1 MPQGDSRA
9 ASHRVTT
16 YLIRRVLAI
25 IPVLFGISVLV
36 FLLVHLIPGDV
47 AQILLGTQATDQ
59 QLETLRRTF
68 GLDRPLPIQY
78 VDWLSHILRGDFGV
92 SFRTNR
98 AVLPDLVARFGVT
111 LQLTLTSMVIA
122 MAVAIPLGV
131 ASAQNRGRTSDAV
144 SRVIAL
150 LGLSIPNFWLGT
162 LLILF
167 VSLGLHWLPPV
178 GFVSLLDNPWLG
190 LQTLLL
196 PAIALG
202 TAVAAFIMR
211 MVRSSLLEVLRQDY
225 IRTAYAKGLR
235 DQSVLYRHAL
245 KNAFIPVL
253 TVIGVQ
259 IGYLLG
265 GAVIIESI
273 FSLPGMGRFMLDSIS
288 NRDYSIVQGGVLFIA
303 LVFCVVNLSVDL
315 VYAWLDPRIRY

>member
-1 MPQGDSRA
+1 MTQY
-9 ASHRVTT
+9 V
-16 YLIRRVLAI
+16 IRRVLAI
-25 IPVLFGISVLV
+25 IPVLFGISILV
-36 FLLVHLIPGDV
+36 FGLVHLIPGDV
-47 AQILLGTQATDQ
+47 AQILLGTQATDE
-59 QLETLRRTF
+59 QLATLRRTF

-78 VDWLSHILRGDFGV
+78 VDWLSHVLVGDFGV
-92 SFRTNR
+92 SFRTDR
-98 AVLPDLVARFGVT
+98 PVLPDLVQRFGVT
-111 LQLTLTSMVIA
+111 LQLTLVSMLIA
-122 MAVAIPLGV
+122 LVVAIPLGA
-131 ASAQNRGRTSDAV
+131 ASAANRGKLSDGL
-144 SRVIAL
+144 SRIVAL

-167 VSLGLHWLPPV
+167 VSLVLHWLPPV

-190 LQTLLL
+190 IQTLLL

-211 MVRSSLLEVLRQDY
+211 MVRSSLLEVLSRDY
-225 IRTAYAKGLR
+225 IRTAQAKGLR
-235 DQSVLYRHAL
+235 ERTVLYRHAL

-273 FSLPGMGRFMLDSIS
+273 FSLPGMGRFILDSIS

-303 LVFCVVNLSVDL
+303 LIFCLVNLSVDL
-315 VYAWLDPRIRY
+315 VYGWIDPRIRY

>member
-1 MPQGDSRA
+1 MTQYVA
-9 ASHRVTT
+9 
-16 YLIRRVLAI
+16 RRVISIL
-25 IPVLFGISVLV
+25 PVLFGISVLV

-47 AQILLGTQATDQ
+47 VQILLGTQATDQ
-59 QLETLRRTF
+59 QIETLRRTF

-78 VDWLSHILRGDFGV
+78 ADWVSHILQGDFGV
-92 SFRTNR
+92 SLRTSR
-98 AVLPDLVARFGVT
+98 PVLPDLVSRFGVT
-111 LQLTLTSMVIA
+111 LQLTLVSMVIA
-122 MAVAIPLGV
+122 LAVAIPLGV
-131 ASAQNRGRTSDAV
+131 ASAANRGRGSDAI
-144 SRVIAL
+144 SRVLAL

-162 LLILF
+162 MLILF
-167 VSLGLHWLPPV
+167 VSLILHWLPPV

-190 LQTLLL
+190 MQTLIMPSL
-196 PAIALG
+196 ALG

-225 IRTAYAKGLR
+225 IRTANAKGLG
-235 DQSVLYRHAL
+235 DTVVLYRHAL

-273 FSLPGMGRFMLDSIS
+273 FSLPGMGRFLLDSIN
-288 NRDYSIVQGGVLFIA
+288 NRDYAIVQGGVLFIA
-303 LVFCVVNLSVDL
+303 LIFSLVNLSVDL
-315 VYAWLDPRIRY
+315 VYAWLDPRNRF

>member
-1 MPQGDSRA
+1 
-9 ASHRVTT
+9 VTT
-16 YLIRRVLAI
+16 YVARRVLAI
-25 IPVLFGISVLV
+25 VPVVFGISVLV

-59 QLETLRRTF
+59 QIETLRRTF

-78 VDWLSHILRGDFGV
+78 LDWLSHVLRGDFGV

-98 AVLPDLVARFGVT
+98 PVLPDLVSRFGVT
-111 LQLTLTSMVIA
+111 LQLTLVSMIVA
-122 MAVAIPLGV
+122 LVVAIPLGV
-131 ASAQNRGRTSDAV
+131 ASAANRGRGSDAV
-144 SRVIAL
+144 ARVLAL

-167 VSLGLHWLPPV
+167 VSLVLHWLPPV
-178 GFVSLLDNPWLG
+178 GFVSLLDNPWQAI
-190 LQTLLL
+190 QTLIL
-196 PAIALG
+196 PSVALG

-211 MVRSSLLEVLRQDY
+211 LVRSSLLEVLRQDY
-225 IRTAYAKGLR
+225 VRTARAKGLR
-235 DQSVLYRHAL
+235 DRTVLYRHAL

-259 IGYLLG
+259 VGYLLG

-273 FSLPGMGRFMLDSIS
+273 FSLPGMGRFLLDSIS

-303 LVFCVVNLSVDL
+303 LIFSLVNLSVDL
-315 VYAWLDPRIRY
+315 LYGWLDPRIRY

>member
-1 MPQGDSRA
+1 MTA
-9 ASHRVTT
+9 YFA
-16 YLIRRVLAI
+16 RRVIAVV
-25 IPVLFGISVLV
+25 PVLFGISVLV

-59 QLETLRRTF
+59 QIETMRRTF
-68 GLDRPLPIQY
+68 GLDRPLPVQY
-78 VDWLSHILRGDFGV
+78 LDWVSHILQGDFGV

-98 AVLPDLVARFGVT
+98 PVLPDLISRFGVT
-111 LQLTLTSMVIA
+111 LQLTLVSMIVA
-122 MAVAIPLGV
+122 LVVAIPLGV
-131 ASAQNRGRTSDAV
+131 ASAANRGRGSDAIA
-144 SRVIAL
+144 RVLAL

-167 VSLGLHWLPPV
+167 VSLVLHWLPPV
-178 GFVSLLDNPWLG
+178 GFVSLLDNPWLAV
-190 LQTLLL
+190 QTLIL
-196 PAIALG
+196 PSLALG

-211 MVRSSLLEVLRQDY
+211 LVRSSLLEVLRQDY
-225 IRTAYAKGLR
+225 VRTARAKGLR
-235 DQSVLYRHAL
+235 DQTVLYRHAL

-259 IGYLLG
+259 VGYLLG

-273 FSLPGMGRFMLDSIS
+273 FSLPGMGRLLLDSIS

-303 LVFCVVNLSVDL
+303 LIFSLVNLSVDL
-315 VYAWLDPRIRY
+315 LYGWLDPRIRY

>member
-1 MPQGDSRA
+1 MTA
-9 ASHRVTT
+9 YVA
-16 YLIRRVLAI
+16 RRVIAVV
-25 IPVLFGISVLV
+25 PVLFGISVLV

-59 QLETLRRTF
+59 QIETMRRTF
-68 GLDRPLPIQY
+68 GLDRPLPVQY
-78 VDWLSHILRGDFGV
+78 LDWVSHILQGDFGV

-98 AVLPDLVARFGVT
+98 PVLPDLISRFGVT
-111 LQLTLTSMVIA
+111 LQLTLVSMIVA
-122 MAVAIPLGV
+122 LVVAIPLGV
-131 ASAQNRGRTSDAV
+131 ASAANRGRGSDAIA
-144 SRVIAL
+144 RVLAL

-167 VSLGLHWLPPV
+167 VSLVLHWLPPV
-178 GFVSLLDNPWLG
+178 GFVSLLDNPWLAV
-190 LQTLLL
+190 QTLIL
-196 PAIALG
+196 PSLALG

-211 MVRSSLLEVLRQDY
+211 LVRSSLLEVLRQDY
-225 IRTAYAKGLR
+225 VRTARAKGLR
-235 DQSVLYRHAL
+235 DQTVLYRHAL

-259 IGYLLG
+259 VGYLLG

-273 FSLPGMGRFMLDSIS
+273 FSLPGMGRFLLDSIS

-303 LVFCVVNLSVDL
+303 LIFSLVNLSVDL
-315 VYAWLDPRIRY
+315 LYGWLDPRIRY

>member
-1 MPQGDSRA
+1 MTQYVA
-9 ASHRVTT
+9 
-16 YLIRRVLAI
+16 RRVLSLV
-25 IPVLFGISVLV
+25 PVLVGISVLV

-47 AQILLGTQATDQ
+47 TQVLLGTQATDQ
-59 QLETLRRTF
+59 QIETLRRSF

-78 VDWLSHILRGDFGV
+78 VDWLSHVLQGDFGV
-92 SFRTNR
+92 SLRTSR
-98 AVLPDLVARFGVT
+98 PVLPDLVSRFGVT
-111 LQLTLTSMVIA
+111 LQLTVVSMVIA
-122 MAVAIPLGV
+122 LAVAIPLGV
-131 ASAQNRGRTSDAV
+131 ASAANRGRTSDAL
-144 SRVIAL
+144 SRVLAL

-162 LLILF
+162 MLILF
-167 VSLGLHWLPPV
+167 VSLVLHWLPPV

-190 LQTLLL
+190 LQTLIL
-196 PAIALG
+196 PALALG

-225 IRTAYAKGLR
+225 IRTANAKGLR
-235 DQSVLYRHAL
+235 DNVVLYRHAL

-273 FSLPGMGRFMLDSIS
+273 FSLPGMGRFLLDSIN
-288 NRDYSIVQGGVLFIA
+288 NRDYSIVQGGVLLIA
-303 LVFCVVNLSVDL
+303 LIFSLVDLSVDL
-315 VYAWLDPRIRY
+315 VYGWLDPRIRY

>member
-1 MPQGDSRA
+1 MTQYI
-9 ASHRVTT
+9 V
-16 YLIRRVLAI
+16 RRVLAI
-25 IPVLFGISVLV
+25 VPVLFGISLLV

-59 QLETLRRTF
+59 QIETLRRTF
-68 GLDRPLPIQY
+68 GLDRPLPVQY

-98 AVLPDLVARFGVT
+98 PVLPDLVSRFGVT

-122 MAVAIPLGV
+122 LVVAIPLGV
-131 ASAQNRGRTSDAV
+131 ASAARRGQISDGI
-144 SRVIAL
+144 SRVVAL

-178 GFVSLLDNPWLG
+178 GFTSLLDNPWLG
-190 LQTLLL
+190 IQTLIL

-225 IRTAYAKGLR
+225 VRTAYAKGLKDR
-235 DQSVLYRHAL
+235 SVLYRHAL

-273 FSLPGMGRFMLDSIS
+273 FSLPGMGRFLLDSIS

-303 LVFCVVNLSVDL
+303 LIFCLVNLSVDL

>member
-1 MPQGDSRA
+1 LTQY
-9 ASHRVTT
+9 VV
-16 YLIRRVLAI
+16 RRVLAI
-25 IPVLFGISVLV
+25 VPVLFGISILV
-36 FLLVHLIPGDV
+36 FGLVHLIPGDV

-59 QLETLRRTF
+59 QIETLRRTF
-68 GLDRPLPIQY
+68 GLDRPLPVQY
-78 VDWLSHILRGDFGV
+78 VDWLSHVLRGDFGV

-111 LQLTLTSMVIA
+111 LQLTLLSMLIA
-122 MAVAIPLGV
+122 LAVAIPLGA
-131 ASAQNRGRTSDAV
+131 ASATRRGRMTDGV
-144 SRVIAL
+144 SRVVAL

-167 VSLGLHWLPPV
+167 VSLVLHWLPPV

-190 LQTLLL
+190 IQTLIL
-196 PAIALG
+196 PALALG

-225 IRTAYAKGLR
+225 IRTAYAKGLK

-273 FSLPGMGRFMLDSIS
+273 FSLPGMGRFLLDSIS

-303 LVFCVVNLSVDL
+303 LIFCLVNLSVDL
-315 VYAWLDPRIRY
+315 VYGWLDPRIRY

>member
-1 MPQGDSRA
+1 
-9 ASHRVTT
+9 VTT
-16 YLIRRVLAI
+16 YVARRVLAI
-25 IPVLFGISVLV
+25 VPVVFGISVLV

-59 QLETLRRTF
+59 QIETLRRTF

-78 VDWLSHILRGDFGV
+78 LDWLSHVLRGDFGV

-98 AVLPDLVARFGVT
+98 PVLPDLVSRFGVT
-111 LQLTLTSMVIA
+111 LQLTLVSMLVA
-122 MAVAIPLGV
+122 LLVAIPLGV
-131 ASAQNRGRTSDAV
+131 ASAANRGRGSDAV
-144 SRVIAL
+144 ARVLAL

-167 VSLGLHWLPPV
+167 VSLVLHWLPPV
-178 GFVSLLDNPWLG
+178 GFVSLLDNPWQAI
-190 LQTLLL
+190 QTLIL
-196 PAIALG
+196 PSVALG

-211 MVRSSLLEVLRQDY
+211 LVRSSLLEVLRQDY
-225 IRTAYAKGLR
+225 VRTARAKGLR
-235 DQSVLYRHAL
+235 DRTVLYRHAL

-259 IGYLLG
+259 VGYLLG

-273 FSLPGMGRFMLDSIS
+273 FSLPGMGRFLLDSIS

-303 LVFCVVNLSVDL
+303 LIFSLVNLSVAL
-315 VYAWLDPRIRY
+315 LYGWLDPRIRY

>member
-1 MPQGDSRA
+1 MTA
-9 ASHRVTT
+9 YVA
-16 YLIRRVLAI
+16 RRVIAVV
-25 IPVLFGISVLV
+25 PVLFGISVLV

-59 QLETLRRTF
+59 QIETLRRTF
-68 GLDRPLPIQY
+68 GLDRPLPVQY
-78 VDWLSHILRGDFGV
+78 LDWVSHILQGDFGV

-98 AVLPDLVARFGVT
+98 PVLPDLISRFGVT
-111 LQLTLTSMVIA
+111 LQLTLVSMIVA
-122 MAVAIPLGV
+122 LVVAIPLGV
-131 ASAQNRGRTSDAV
+131 ASAANRGRGSDAIA
-144 SRVIAL
+144 RVLAL

-167 VSLGLHWLPPV
+167 VSLVLHWLPPV
-178 GFVSLLDNPWLG
+178 GFVSLLDNPWLAV
-190 LQTLLL
+190 QTLIL
-196 PAIALG
+196 PSLALG

-211 MVRSSLLEVLRQDY
+211 LVRSSLLEVLRQDY
-225 IRTAYAKGLR
+225 VRTARAKGLR
-235 DQSVLYRHAL
+235 DQTVLYRHAL

-259 IGYLLG
+259 VGYLLG

-273 FSLPGMGRFMLDSIS
+273 FSLPGMGRFLLDSIS

-303 LVFCVVNLSVDL
+303 LIFSLVNLSVDL
-315 VYAWLDPRIRY
+315 LYGWLDPRIRY